1 MEDIQ
6 NNTPVQEQQP
16 SAIPAAEPSIP
27 PEIPRTGCT
36 GNCMNCPPYQRT
48 YCAAQISF
56 NTQNLVANLAES
68 VATLY
73 DSVARLSDNI
83 AAIKE
88 QEASVPKVMEAPS
101 PSKTVQTKKARKPA
115 K

>member
-6 NNTPVQEQQP
+6 NKTPVQEQQP

-36 GNCMNCPPYQRT
+36 GNCMNCSTYQRT

-56 NTQNLVANLAES
+56 NTQDLVASLVES
-68 VATLY
+68 VASLH
-73 DSVARLSDNI
+73 DSIVRLSDSV

-101 PSKTVQTKKARKPA
+101 PSKTVQTKKTRKPA